1 MKDLVIVG
9 VGGFAREVHQLL
21 EDFGP
26 QNSSYNFIGFLD
38 DNREHHGREVHGFP
52 VLGDVAWLKEHG
64 GVAVAIGIGGTVV
77 KRRIVKRIQS
87 SCANSFATLIHPSAR
102 IGNRV
107 AIGEGTIICAGSI
120 ATTDI
125 SIGKHVILNL
135 DCTVGHD
142 AHIGAY
148 VTVAPS
154 VNISGAVVVGAG
166 CDLGTGSTI
175 IQGINIGHWSV
186 VGAGAVV
193 VKDVP
198 PNVTAVGMPA
208 KPIKERAEGWHE
220 E

>member
-9 VGGFAREVHQLL
+9 VGGFAREVHQLM
-21 EDFGP
+21 EDFGL
-26 QNSSYNFIGFLD
+26 QNSLYNFIGFLD
-38 DNREHHGREVHGFP
+38 DNPEYHNKEVHGFP
-52 VLGDVAWLKEHG
+52 VLGGVSWLRDHG
-64 GVAVAIGIGGTVV
+64 DAAVAVGIGSTSVR
-77 KRRIVKRIQS
+77 RRIVQRIQA
-87 SCANSFATLIHPSAR
+87 SCANSFATLVHPSAR

-107 AIGEGTIICAGSI
+107 AIGEGTIVCAGTI
-120 ATTDI
+120 VTTDV
-125 SIGKHVILNL
+125 SIGKHVVLGTGS
-135 DCTVGHD
+135 TVGHD
-142 AHIGAY
+142 AHFDDY

-154 VNISGAVVVGAG
+154 VTISGAVNVGAG